1 MSERCFG
8 RERAVWIALVS
19 VLATSMLWLA
29 TLAVLTFIHIHGPAL
44 APAFAL
50 ARAIARMLLALLP
63 LSWPFLPMPLL
74 AGMMLTFAVRSRTLP
89 NRGTRNV

>member
-1 MSERCFG
+1 MV
-8 RERAVWIALVS
+8 RERAIWIALVS

-29 TLAVLTFIHIHGPAL
+29 TLAVLTFVHFRTPEL

-63 LSWPFLPMPLL
+63 LSWPFLPMLVL
-74 AGMMLTFAVRSRTLP
+74 AGMMLMLAVRSHTLP